1 MRAALLR
8 EYHTRLELVDHPTP
22 ELTRADE
29 VLVRVGGA
37 SVCATDLHAIY
48 VLMEP
53 AGVSLPHV
61 LGHVNAGGVEAAGD
75 LVTTVALGDA
85 LMLFPPLTCDLFVP

>member
-1 MRAALLR
+1 LLWPRHYSRAAMRAALLR

-37 SVCATDLHAIY
+37 GVCATDLHAIDG
-48 VLMEP
+48 LMEP
-53 AGVSLPHV
+53 AGVSLTP
-61 LGHVNAGGVEAAGD
+61 
-75 LVTTVALGDA
+75 
-85 LMLFPPLTCDLFVP
+85 